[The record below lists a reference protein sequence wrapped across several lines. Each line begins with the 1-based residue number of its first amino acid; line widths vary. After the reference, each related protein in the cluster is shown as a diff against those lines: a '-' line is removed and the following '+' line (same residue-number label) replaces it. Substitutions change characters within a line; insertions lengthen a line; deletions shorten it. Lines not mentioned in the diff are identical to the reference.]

1 MENLRQT
8 GSELYSD
15 VSCHQDYIFS
25 DLVYESPLNAKQFM
39 GVIVSIQSMKE
50 CDMKNWIKEEK
61 CIRWLQYDNV
71 LESFYKAYI
80 GIVYLIYIV

>member
-1 MENLRQT
+1 MENLWQI

-25 DLVYESPLNAKQFM
+25 DLVYESPLNAKQ

-61 CIRWLQYDNV
+61 CIGLLQYRGFV
-71 LESFYKAYI
+71 TFYKAYI
-80 GIVYLIYIV
+80 GIV